1 MSKKTVINEIMDVY
15 EENERLKTRINRLIE
30 KYETTKPCVCR
41 EESEQQT
48 SEDML
53 NEIGKEMLF
62 ENTVSSW
69 NLPSVKVKE
78 NDGQFNFLT
87 FDQWVKAIERDA
99 FKYGRNDTK
108 KIIDEVPLTKIKQ
121 YFEKQL
127 KNYYTKEVNDKKM
140 ELVRAAKENKDE

>member
-15 EENERLKTRINRLIE
+15 EENERLKTRIERLIE
-30 KYETTKPCVCR
+30 KYEAKTTCDVA

-53 NEIGKEMLF
+53 DEIGKKLLF
-62 ENTVSSW
+62 ENVFCTWHASDVT
-69 NLPSVKVKE
+69 VKE
-78 NDGQFNFLT
+78 DNKFNFLT
-87 FDQWVKAIERDA
+87 FDQWVKAMDRDTFA
-99 FKYGRNDTK
+99 YGGRNTEE
-108 KIIDEVPLTKIKQ
+108 ILDEIPLAKIKQ

-127 KNYYTKEVNDKKM
+127 AEYYTKAVNDKKM